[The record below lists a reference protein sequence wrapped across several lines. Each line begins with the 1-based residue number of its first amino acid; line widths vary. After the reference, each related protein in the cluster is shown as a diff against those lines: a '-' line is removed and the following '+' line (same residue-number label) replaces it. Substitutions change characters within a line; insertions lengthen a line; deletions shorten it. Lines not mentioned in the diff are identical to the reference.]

1 MFNYLFMHL
10 KTIIYKTTIDNVKHI
25 DKNSAIDINLTTL
38 LINNVV
44 SKYQTNLQVN
54 YTTIINNI

>member
-1 MFNYLFMHL
+1 MLNIL
-10 KTIIYKTTIDNVKHI
+10 I
-25 DKNSAIDINLTTL
+25 KNSAIDINLTTL

>member
-1 MFNYLFMHL
+1 MLNIL
-10 KTIIYKTTIDNVKHI
+10 I
-25 DKNSAIDINLTTL
+25 KNSAIDINLTTL

-54 YTTIINNI
+54 YTTIINNR

>member
-1 MFNYLFMHL
+1 MLNIL
-10 KTIIYKTTIDNVKHI
+10 I
-25 DKNSAIDINLTTL
+25 KNLAIDINLTTL

>member
-1 MFNYLFMHL
+1 MKQQLIMLN
-10 KTIIYKTTIDNVKHI
+10 I
-25 DKNSAIDINLTTL
+25 KNPAIDINLTTL

>member
-1 MFNYLFMHL
+1 MLNIL
-10 KTIIYKTTIDNVKHI
+10 I
-25 DKNSAIDINLTTL
+25 KNSAIDINLTTL

-44 SKYQTNLQVN
+44 SKYQTNLEVN